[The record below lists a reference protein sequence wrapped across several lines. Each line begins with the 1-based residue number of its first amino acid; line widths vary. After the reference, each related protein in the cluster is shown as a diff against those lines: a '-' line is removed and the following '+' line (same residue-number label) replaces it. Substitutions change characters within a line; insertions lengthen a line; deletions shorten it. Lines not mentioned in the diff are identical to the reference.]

1 MGEVDRLVT
10 QTALAIRD
18 ADELEVA
25 ASVLDAALR
34 AAKAEVWQPFE
45 TAPKEWNEILVVYT
59 KCKPRVYEL
68 VYFNTV
74 HKYWMCK
81 GEPRLNLERS
91 ECYWM
96 PISNFDDARAA
107 QIEEGE
113 DLK

>member
-1 MGEVDRLVT
+1 MKTYVFSDAHNCGHTYVRL
-10 QTALAIRD
+10 
-18 ADELEVA
+18 ADH
-25 ASVLDAALR
+25 DAALR
-34 AAKAEVWQPFE
+34 RAKAEGWQPFE

-81 GEPRLNLERS
+81 GELRLNLERS

-107 QIEEGE
+107 KIEEGE
-113 DLK
+113 